1 MLARRPWQVLQR
13 RRPSAQPVLLQ
24 QRPPLLLERL
34 QPLALQQPP
43 PLLLGRLETLV
54 LRQALTKPLSMLK

>member
-1 MLARRPWQVLQR
+1 
-13 RRPSAQPVLLQ
+13 VLLQ

-54 LRQALTKPLSMLK
+54 LRQALTKALSMLK